1 MSLFGL
7 FKKKD
12 KNVKKEVE
20 ILAPIT
26 GELLDISKV
35 PDEAFAQK
43 MMGDGFAVKSYDG
56 IVISPVD
63 AEVQLVFETKHAIGL
78 KTDNDLEI
86 LIHFGID
93 TVNLNGKGFD
103 ILVKQGDRVKAGD
116 ELMKVDIEFIKANAT
131 SDITPVVF
139 TNLEEGKS
147 VRLIPG
153 DVIAG
158 EKERI
163 KLV

>member
-1 MSLFGL
+1 MSIFDI
-7 FKKKD
+7 FKKN
-12 KNVKKEVE
+12 KNRKKEVE
-20 ILAPIT
+20 ILAPVT
-26 GELLDISKV
+26 GELLDISEV

-56 IVISPVD
+56 IVLSPVD
-63 AEVQLVFETKHAIGL
+63 AEVALVFETKHAIGL
-78 KTDNDLEI
+78 KTDDGLEL

-93 TVNLNGKGFD
+93 TVKLGGQGFEV
-103 ILVKQGDRVKAGD
+103 LVKQGDRVKAGD
-116 ELMKVDIEFIKANAT
+116 KLMKADIEFIKANAT

-147 VRLIPG
+147 VQLIPG
-153 DVIAG
+153 DVMSG

>member
-1 MSLFGL
+1 MSIFDIL
-7 FKKKD
+7 KKN
-12 KNVKKEVE
+12 KNRKKEVE
-20 ILAPIT
+20 ILAPVT
-26 GELLDISKV
+26 GELLDISEV

-56 IVISPVD
+56 IVLSPVD
-63 AEVQLVFETKHAIGL
+63 AEVALVFETKHAIGL
-78 KTDNDLEI
+78 KTDDGLEL

-93 TVNLNGKGFD
+93 TVKLGGQGFEV
-103 ILVKQGDRVKAGD
+103 LVKQGDRVKAGD
-116 ELMKVDIEFIKANAT
+116 KLMKADIEFIKANAT

-147 VRLIPG
+147 VQLISG
-153 DVIAG
+153 DVMSG

>member
-12 KNVKKEVE
+12 KNIKKEVE
-20 ILAPIT
+20 IIAPVT
-26 GELLDISKV
+26 GEILDISKV

-78 KTDNDLEI
+78 KTDDGLEI

-116 ELMKVDIEFIKANAT
+116 ELMKVDVKFIKANAT

-147 VRLIPG
+147 VKLIPG

-158 EKERI
+158 EKQRI
-163 KLV
+163 RLV

>member
-1 MSLFGL
+1 MSIFDI
-7 FKKKD
+7 FKKN
-12 KNVKKEVE
+12 KNRKKEVE
-20 ILAPIT
+20 ILAPVT
-26 GELLDISKV
+26 GELLDISEV

-56 IVISPVD
+56 IVLSPVD
-63 AEVQLVFETKHAIGL
+63 AEVALVFETKHAIGL
-78 KTDNDLEI
+78 KTDDGLEL

-93 TVNLNGKGFD
+93 TVKLGGQGFEV
-103 ILVKQGDRVKAGD
+103 LVKQGDRVKAGD
-116 ELMKVDIEFIKANAT
+116 KLMKADIEFIKANAT

-147 VRLIPG
+147 VQLISG
-153 DVIAG
+153 DVMSG

>member
-1 MSLFGL
+1 
-7 FKKKD
+7 
-12 KNVKKEVE
+12 
-20 ILAPIT
+20 
-26 GELLDISKV
+26 
-35 PDEAFAQK
+35 

-56 IVISPVD
+56 IVLSPVD
-63 AEVQLVFETKHAIGL
+63 AEVALVFETKHAIGL
-78 KTDNDLEI
+78 KTDDGLEL

-93 TVNLNGKGFD
+93 TVKLGGQGFEV
-103 ILVKQGDRVKAGD
+103 LVKQGDRVKAGD
-116 ELMKVDIEFIKANAT
+116 KLMKADIEFIKANAT

-147 VRLIPG
+147 VQLIPG
-153 DVIAG
+153 DVMSG